1 MQERGWLRRSLDD
14 APRPAAQPQSS
25 APNPASRPTTI
36 EFGCEIEGALQ
47 LSGPLVVDGHFS
59 GEIEC
64 RDVVTVREHG
74 SVEARIRGRSVEIQ
88 GAVKGDVE
96 AQREVVLRAGSRLHG
111 NVKAPSFIIERG
123 AFFNGR
129 TEMYRPQA
137 VVRERADA
145 TATPETKPAST

>member
-1 MQERGWLRRSLDD
+1 MLGSKKLHELLRRSKASDTVLMVGD
-14 APRPAAQPQSS
+14 AKQ
-25 APNPASRPTTI
+25 
-36 EFGCEIEGALQ
+36 
-47 LSGPLVVDGHFS
+47 
-59 GEIEC
+59 
-64 RDVVTVREHG
+64 HG

-137 VVRERADA
+137 VVRERTDA
-145 TATPETKPAST
+145 TATPETKPASA